1 MSDLLSIVNGL
12 KNSGGMNNVM
22 SPDSMNYL
30 KSFKMNDIIQQDAN
44 LQESETL
51 SKISSGI
58 SNIDFSKVNNSN
70 DSELKADIYGL
81 VEKNQFSDENGT
93 SESDE
98 ISTGKVADKFSDVLG
113 NYIKDVNS
121 KNREAEKAVETFVS
135 GGNIDM
141 HSVMIAAEKASLSM
155 QLAVQMK
162 NKILQA
168 YQEVSRVQV

>member
-12 KNSGGMNNVM
+12 KNTGNMNNVM

-30 KSFKMNDIIQQDAN
+30 KSFKMDDILQQDAS
-44 LQESETL
+44 LQESEAL

-58 SNIDFSKVNNSN
+58 SNIDFGKINNSN

-81 VEKNQFSDENGT
+81 VEKNQYSDENSISDSGEIT
-93 SESDE
+93 SEE
-98 ISTGKVADKFSDVLG
+98 VADKFSDVLG
-113 NYIKDVNS
+113 NYLNNVNE
-121 KNREAEKAVETFVS
+121 KNRAAEKAVETFAS

-141 HSVMIAAEKASLSM
+141 HSVMIASEKANLSM

-162 NKILQA
+162 NKLLQA
-168 YQEVSRVQV
+168 YQEISKIQV